1 MKTAITKER
10 AIELLKEHNKEPF
23 HILHGLT
30 VGAVLRWYANEL
42 AYGADA
48 DYWGTV
54 GLLHDVE
61 FEN

>member
-30 VGAVLRWYANEL
+30 VYSLAELVSPRKAAYRIFAV
-42 AYGADA
+42 
-48 DYWGTV
+48 
-54 GLLHDVE
+54 
-61 FEN
+61 